1 VQPPAVPLVLPP
13 FLPGAATLALGAPP
27 SPGEVLTLACAVEP
41 AGGLSVA
48 LAPDVAPLLPPC
60 AAAAAASSLCV
71 NIFSSSGVSELRLLL
86 LPPSAASVAPAPQP
100 PPLLTCELRSA
111 AAPAVDSLVPA
122 PLPRFG
128 SSSLLAVPV
137 AVGATGAPPLV
148 AAVLLERW
156 GAPGEFLVLAGG
168 DGAAVSTGGLPRP
181 AAGAWAN
188 LSFPADGLAVGALLA
203 LLAPLRSS
211 PAAANGSAVAAAPP
225 PMATLSMPSHLLLLA
240 APGSSFAGAALEV
253 QLGGAPCALNWVT
266 PGGELASVTTPR
278 TAAACGD
285 ASRHGMCGV
294 APLQLSTVGFGAALA
309 GALAPAAAAAAAA
322 AARNET
328 APERPLAL
336 PFSWPPLEP
345 RGAWGAGG
353 AAAATRA
360 VGPLLGVPPAAALA
374 AMGSGGI
381 RLALP
386 CADPTLLPLEA
397 CASATAPLPP
407 GGGRCPWGGGAA
419 CAACPDGALC
429 PGGALLLALPGFWA
443 ASTDDEPSSLLRCAP
458 PDAAL
463 RCPGTP
469 GLGGAFNGSG
479 FGGAAAPGWA
489 AAAARGGGP
498 SPCGAGFWGP
508 ACGLCAPRYYVA
520 SGTCAA
526 CPPPGAVLAEL
537 LPVLRFAAG
546 LAALGALLLGLAYSA
561 RRFGGARAGAASVPR
576 AAQDV
581 SGFLAWAWV
590 ATQVL
595 ASQFS
600 LLEDSGALPPRL
612 LPLFSAVASLQFKG
626 VSIPPACVET
636 APFLTFYAAAAVFG
650 VMLSAVVALACGC
663 GGGGGLSCA
672 GGAALRAAALA
683 LRVGFGAFS
692 GAAAGALACLPPT
705 PLPLKDYA
713 ATAGDGRAARAVL
726 GAGAPPWAALVA
738 AAANPAAAAAANL
751 TAVLRT
757 PIPVSLLA
765 GNPFQPCRE
774 GGHEVA
780 WFVAAALTAAL
791 AALPLAGLAALRCGA
806 TAPPPVADAQAR
818 GAAGWR
824 GAAALFSGAFAS
836 PLLRPTAQWW
846 TFYELLVIGFCA
858 AAAALSSRAATDF
871 HFYLCQ
877 GLVIDAALVSVLLL
891 GVVKPHVLEER
902 WRAAVSR
909 ALYLVTAVAAALAI
923 ALRSSEDF
931 SGPQAWALGLVPGV
945 LAVGVYATLV
955 SRWWRSLVEG
965 KSAPAAAEA
974 ASPPLP
980 AGAAGAEG
988 ATPARSVQGRRGE
1001 RFAIS
1006 QLKLPRQLPPP
1017 AISPLSVGG
1026 SEDLPP
1032 HAPAA
1037 GEAEEGSP
1045 HLVASPVSPV
1055 IESGAAGAPAF
1066 TSESGSRVSPAS
1078 DATAA
1083 EQSPSAAAQ
1092 LTAGAAS
1099 SRSSEAALGASS
1111 PPTAAARAAADA
1123 LLTWHH
1129 NPLCKKPFA
1138 LKSAR
1143 PLSGAATRLKGEGVF
1158 KV

>member
-1 VQPPAVPLVLPP
+1 MPLVLPP
-13 FLPGAATLALGAPP
+13 FFPGAATLALGAPP

-41 AGGLSVA
+41 AGGLAVA

-60 AAAAAASSLCV
+60 AAGAVASSVCV
-71 NIFSSSGVSELRLLL
+71 NIFASSGVSELRLLL
-86 LPPSAASVAPAPQP
+86 LPPSAASLAPAPQP
-100 PPLLTCELRSA
+100 PPLLRCELRSA
-111 AAPAVDSLVPA
+111 AAPAADSLAPL

-128 SSSLLAVPV
+128 SSSLLTVPV
-137 AVGATGAPPLV
+137 AVGATSAPPLV

-168 DGAAVSTGGLPRP
+168 GAAVSAGGLPRP

-203 LLAPLRSS
+203 LLAPLRSP
-211 PAAANGSAVAAAPP
+211 PAASGRAAAAAPP
-225 PMATLSMPSHLLLLA
+225 HSATLSMPSHLLLLA
-240 APGSSFAGAALEV
+240 APGSSFAGAAFEV
-253 QLGGAPCALNWVT
+253 QLGGAPCAVNWVT

-278 TAAACGD
+278 PAAACGE

-294 APLQLSTVGFGAALA
+294 APLQLSTVGFGATLA

-322 AARNET
+322 AARNEP
-328 APERPLAL
+328 APEQQLAL

-345 RGAWGAGG
+345 RGAWGVGG
-353 AAAATRA
+353 AAAAMRA
-360 VGPLLGVPPAAALA
+360 VGPLLGAPPAAALTA
-374 AMGSGGI
+374 AGSGGAAASGGI
-381 RLALP
+381 SLALP
-386 CADPTLLPLEA
+386 CADPALLPLEA
-397 CASATAPLPP
+397 CASAAAPLPP

-419 CAACPDGALC
+419 CAACPEGALC
-429 PGGALLLALPGFWA
+429 PGGAVLLALPGFWA
-443 ASTDDEPSSLLRCAP
+443 ASADGEPSSLLRCAP

-479 FGGAAAPGWA
+479 GLSGEAAAW

-508 ACGLCAPRYYVA
+508 ACGLCAPRFFVA
-520 SGTCAA
+520 SGTCAP

-537 LPVLRFAAG
+537 LPLLRFAAG
-546 LAALGALLLGLAYSA
+546 LAVLGALLLGLAYSA
-561 RRFGGARAGAASVPR
+561 RRFGGARASAASVPR

-581 SGFLAWAWV
+581 AGFLAWAWV

-626 VSIPPACVET
+626 VSVPPACYET

-650 VMLSAVVALACGC
+650 AMLSAVVALACGC
-663 GGGGGLSCA
+663 GCGGGGLSCA

-683 LRVGFGAFS
+683 LRVGFGAFA

-713 ATAGDGRAARAVL
+713 ATAGDGRAARAAL

-738 AAANPAAAAAANL
+738 AAANPAAAAALNL
-751 TAVLRT
+751 TAALRT

-774 GGHEVA
+774 GGHEAA
-780 WFVAAALTAAL
+780 WFVAAALAAAL
-791 AALPLAGLAALRCGA
+791 TALPLAGLAALRCGA
-806 TAPPPVADAQAR
+806 AAPPPVAPPKAR
-818 GAAGWR
+818 GAAGLR

-836 PLLRPTAQWW
+836 PLLRPAAQWW

-858 AAAALSSRAATDF
+858 AAAALSTRAATDF

-877 GLVIDAALVSVLLL
+877 GLVIDAALVSALLL
-891 GVVKPHVLEER
+891 GAVKPHVPEER

-923 ALRSSEDF
+923 ALRSNEDF

-955 SRWWRSLVEG
+955 SRWWRSLMEG
-965 KSAPAAAEA
+965 ESAPAAAGA
-974 ASPPLP
+974 GAPPLP
-980 AGAAGAEG
+980 AGAAGSEG
-988 ATPARSVQGRRGE
+988 APSARSAQGRRGE
-1001 RFAIS
+1001 RFAVS
-1006 QLKLPRQLPPP
+1006 QLKLSRQLPPP
-1017 AISPLSVGG
+1017 VSPSSVGG
-1026 SEDLPP
+1026 AEGGGSFPMALPP
-1032 HAPAA
+1032 HAPA
-1037 GEAEEGSP
+1037 EEGEEGRGQ
-1045 HLVASPVSPV
+1045 LLITDPVVPL
-1055 IESGAAGAPAF
+1055 ITSGAAGAPF
-1066 TSESGSRVSPAS
+1066 TSEGGSLVSPAS
-1078 DATAA
+1078 VATAA
-1083 EQSPSAAAQ
+1083 AQSPSAAAQ
-1092 LTAGAAS
+1092 LAAVAAS
-1099 SRSSEAALGASS
+1099 SPSAEAALGARS
-1111 PPTAAARAAADA
+1111 PPSGAARAAADA
-1123 LLTWHH
+1123 LLTWQH
-1129 NPLCKKPFA
+1129 NPLCKKPLT

-1143 PLSGAATRLKGEGVF
+1143 PLSAAATD
-1158 KV
+1158 